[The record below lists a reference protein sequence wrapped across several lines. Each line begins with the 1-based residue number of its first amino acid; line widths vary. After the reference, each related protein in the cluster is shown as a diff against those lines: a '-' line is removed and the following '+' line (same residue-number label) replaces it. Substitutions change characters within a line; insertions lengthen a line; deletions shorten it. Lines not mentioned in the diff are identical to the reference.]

1 MLIPGNGAVTYYYN
15 APITIPSVG
24 QTAANAQ
31 GNINSASDGSS
42 SFAPLKTSPNL
53 TVFAIEI
60 ENLLDMLQNKLR
72 VAVSQGGMD
81 VKNNSNTALT
91 TGDVTA
97 RSILKNTTEPLKKSV
112 NGIKSDVDKAFNSLQ
127 SFNLIRT
134 YATWGL
140 SGLIL
145 LILIVMSIA
154 MLLGKPSAVK
164 GCNLCASPIYILF
177 IVMGILFFILALS
190 IGDVCTS
197 TFETYPPPLAPLLK
211 AAAKFDITDALTI
224 KKNCTEGQSILQI
237 ANNLNLLDSN
247 SSFRYQA
254 NKEIDKVNF
263 SSIATGF
270 NLDDQI
276 NLSDSPTSKLTV
288 LTSLDLSTLNTTQL
302 VTLRDVT
309 LPQLS
314 TELTTIKTLL
324 VTLGSTVTTSGLIS
338 LPGSQSVDTMN
349 AALVDLKARITVT
362 TNKIDL
368 LVKSGNGTIPLL
380 IVQVNN
386 MATNIDTVK
395 TQAVTLIAFG
405 KQIPTYYNN
414 SMRGLRWFSN
424 NATVNLTLVIP
435 VVKLNI
441 RQTID
446 VIQNRLYN
454 GTRCY
459 KVSLGIRGIEQGMCG
474 TMLSSLDSLWLAYCV
489 IGFFAA
495 IAMPALIWSSNV
507 IWAHKYVQVGTE
519 KDRKERKGQSEK
531 KGTKVFAAYYD
542 EDQELISP
550 GQKITITVR

>member
-1 MLIPGNGAVTYYYN
+1 M
-15 APITIPSVG
+15 
-24 QTAANAQ
+24 
-31 GNINSASDGSS
+31 
-42 SFAPLKTSPNL
+42 
-53 TVFAIEI
+53 
-60 ENLLDMLQNKLR
+60 
-72 VAVSQGGMD
+72 
-81 VKNNSNTALT
+81 
-91 TGDVTA
+91 
-97 RSILKNTTEPLKKSV
+97 
-112 NGIKSDVDKAFNSLQ
+112 
-127 SFNLIRT
+127 
-134 YATWGL
+134 
-140 SGLIL
+140 
-145 LILIVMSIA
+145 
-154 MLLGKPSAVK
+154 
-164 GCNLCASPIYILF
+164 
-177 IVMGILFFILALS
+177 
-190 IGDVCTS
+190 
-197 TFETYPPPLAPLLK
+197 APLLK

-395 TQAVTLIAFG
+395 TQAVTLI
-405 KQIPTYYNN
+405 
-414 SMRGLRWFSN
+414 
-424 NATVNLTLVIP
+424 V
-435 VVKLNI
+435 
-441 RQTID
+441 
-446 VIQNRLYN
+446 
-454 GTRCY
+454 
-459 KVSLGIRGIEQGMCG
+459 
-474 TMLSSLDSLWLAYCV
+474 
-489 IGFFAA
+489 
-495 IAMPALIWSSNV
+495 
-507 IWAHKYVQVGTE
+507 
-519 KDRKERKGQSEK
+519 
-531 KGTKVFAAYYD
+531 
-542 EDQELISP
+542 
-550 GQKITITVR
+550 